1 MSNRVVLC
9 EVPKRESINEDHA
22 QQIFQELK
30 EAEKAGLSYLLLDIL
45 ALRPIVRAQFP
56 TLLKQCSKELQ
67 GLVESSGS
75 RSGDQTRV
83 INTVSMFLTMCK
95 LMTTYAPHLQLPF
108 TYDEFLQ
115 LAVNKVRS
123 QVDMLVK
130 TDKLAMFFNTIDYLI
145 DKGSIKYGRDFKIE
159 RPTRLKLKGGV
170 EKILQPTETAV
181 LYMNLSNIHKMYVS
195 AMSTGDKPL
204 SLTTL
209 EVNLNSSPAYIGQ
222 VSNTRFKWQEP
233 KEVPVGGFVTD
244 PLTGQSKPNMTM
256 MRVMEQKEKQ
266 TSAVVLNY
274 DILSTQMGIDFER
287 FERPDTPP
295 SVQQELPF

>member
-1 MSNRVVLC
+1 
-9 EVPKRESINEDHA
+9 
-22 QQIFQELK
+22 
-30 EAEKAGLSYLLLDIL
+30 
-45 ALRPIVRAQFP
+45 
-56 TLLKQCSKELQ
+56 
-67 GLVESSGS
+67 
-75 RSGDQTRV
+75 
-83 INTVSMFLTMCK
+83 MFLTMCK
-95 LMTTYAPHLQLPF
+95 LLTTYAPHLPLPF
-108 TYDEFLQ
+108 TYEEFLQ
-115 LAVNKVRS
+115 LAVAKVRS

-170 EKILQPTETAV
+170 EKILQPAETAV

-195 AMSTGDKPL
+195 AMSNGDKPL

-244 PLTGQSKPNMTM
+244 PATGQSKPNMAM
-256 MRVMEQKEKQ
+256 MRVMEAKEKQ

-287 FERPDTPP
+287 MERPDAPAA
-295 SVQQELPF
+295 VEQKLPF